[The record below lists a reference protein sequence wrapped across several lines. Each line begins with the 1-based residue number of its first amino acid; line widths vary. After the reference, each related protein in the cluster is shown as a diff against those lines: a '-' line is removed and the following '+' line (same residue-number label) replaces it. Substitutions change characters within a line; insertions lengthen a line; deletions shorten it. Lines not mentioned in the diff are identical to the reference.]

1 MNRMVAVT
9 AALLALSFAST
20 AGAAASV
27 EIRNR
32 SSWELHNLYIGP
44 AGDPDWGPDQL
55 RDDVIPVDTTFTLN
69 KIACGNYD
77 IRVVDEDGDACDIY
91 DVRLCSDKVWDLTDE
106 ELLNCQANTESE

>member
-1 MNRMVAVT
+1 MNRSFVAAT
-9 AALLALSFAST
+9 ALLALAFASN

-27 EIRNR
+27 EIRNS

-44 AGDPDWGPDQL
+44 ASDPDWGPDQL
-55 RDDVIPVDTTFTLN
+55 RDDIIPVNTTFTLN

-106 ELLNCQANTESE
+106 ELLACQANTETE